1 MKLKSCIILGLSM
14 ITVLTGC
21 QATEKSETINEKST
35 ETIAEKN
42 TDYKYIKNITKK
54 VEEETTKETET
65 EIETE
70 NKNENLDNLDYKSY
84 AEFQMK
90 TETNDVIATIKV
102 KDKGD
107 IKVKLFSKAAPK
119 AVENFIT
126 HAKEGYY
133 NGLTF
138 HRVIN
143 DFMIQSGDPKGNSTG
158 GESIW
163 GEPFENECTLELVPY
178 KGALCMA
185 NQGTDN
191 SNTSQFF
198 IVTANPNEEIIKEL
212 TVNNYPASLVETYK
226 LYGGAPWLYQSYTV
240 FGQVIEGL
248 EVAEEIQKV
257 RTDSNDKPVE
267 NIIVE
272 SIEVK
277 E

>member
-1 MKLKSCIILGLSM
+1 MKLKNCMILGLSVM
-14 ITVLTGC
+14 TLLTGC
-21 QATEKSETINEKST
+21 QNTEKSEKITEQSLETVSENE
-35 ETIAEKN
+35 
-42 TDYKYIKNITKK
+42 TDSRYIKNITKK
-54 VEEETTKETET
+54 VEEETTTIPETES
-65 EIETE
+65 ES
-70 NKNENLDNLDYKSY
+70 KNENLDNLDYKAY
-84 AEFQMK
+84 AEYQMK
-90 TETNDVIATIKV
+90 KETNDIIATIKV

-107 IKVKLFSKAAPK
+107 IKIKLFSEAAPK

-163 GEPFENECTLELVPY
+163 GQPFENECTLELVPY

-212 TVNNYPASLVETYK
+212 TTNNYPNSLIESYK
-226 LYGGAPWLYQSYTV
+226 TYGGAPWLYQSYTV

-248 EVAEEIQKV
+248 EIAEDIQKV
-257 RTDSNDKPVE
+257 RTDNNDKPVE
-267 NIIVE
+267 KVIVE
-272 SIEVK
+272 KIEIT